1 MRTLVLTLL
10 LLVGGFAKDREVVI
24 TRKVITVSGQ
34 TSIGGF
40 NCDFKQSGTRDT
52 LSLDNTKSQ
61 RDLVFDIPVQDFS
74 CGNFLI
80 NRDFRKTIK
89 ADQFPHAKVRV
100 RNLKANYGHYTCDMT
115 VQIVG
120 KKLEYKD
127 LILNR
132 VANGVTAKLILS
144 FEELEL
150 EAPKKM
156 GGLIKVEEALHLE
169 FLLGF

>member
-10 LLVGGFAKDREVVI
+10 LLLGGLAKDREVVI

-40 NCDFKQSGTRDT
+40 NCDFIQSGTRDT
-52 LSLDNTKSQ
+52 LYLDDTKSH

-80 NRDFRKTIK
+80 NKDFRKTIK
-89 ADQFPHAKVRV
+89 AEQFPHAKVRV

-115 VQIVG
+115 VHIVG
-120 KKLEYKD
+120 KKLEYKE
-127 LILNR
+127 LVLNR

-144 FEELEL
+144 FDELEL